1 MNINI
6 PSAPMGLIHRL
17 NGAGYEA
24 YVVGGCVRDA
34 IMGRTPSDWDICT
47 GAMPQQVIDL
57 FSDYSVAK
65 TGLQHGTVMVIEDGV
80 GYEIT
85 TFRTDGAYS
94 DHRHPDRVE
103 FVSDLREDLARRDF
117 TINAMAY
124 HPERGLV
131 DCFGGREDL
140 AAGLVRCVGDPDQR
154 FQEDGL
160 RLLRALRFAARFGF
174 QVETETGAAIHR
186 NRSLLDSIA
195 VERIFTELKGFLVGQ
210 GVAPL
215 LREYRDLIAQVL
227 PELAPMFDF
236 EQHNPHHCWDVWEHT
251 VRAVEAVEPE
261 IALRLTMLFHD
272 SGKPDCFSLDENGV
286 GHFYRHG
293 HRSEELAAQMLT
305 RLRCDNRLRKQVL
318 LQVRTHD
325 QPLPQTEAAGRRFL
339 NRMGEEG
346 ALRSLAVHR
355 ADMQA
360 QAPETW
366 PEKQALLDN
375 AENILRDLLAKQAC
389 FGIRDLAIN
398 GNDLLTL
405 GYRSGPALGK
415 ELNRLLEQVLDG
427 TLANCREA
435 LLKQGEKDLVTQ
447 ERS

>member
-1 MNINI
+1 MNITI
-6 PSAPMGLIHRL
+6 PTVPLGLLRRL

-47 GAMPQQVIDL
+47 SALPQQVIDL
-57 FSDYSVAK
+57 FADHSVAK

-85 TFRTDGAYS
+85 TFRTDGTYS

-103 FVSDLREDLARRDF
+103 FVSSLREDLARRDF

-124 HPERGLV
+124 HPEEGLV

-174 QVETETGAAIHR
+174 RVERETGEAMHR
-186 NRSLLDSIA
+186 NRGLLDSIA
-195 VERIFTELKGFLVGQ
+195 AERIFAELKGFLVGQ
-210 GVAPL
+210 GVGPL

-236 EQHNPHHCWDVWEHT
+236 EQHNLHHCWDVWEHT

-261 IALRLTMLFHD
+261 TALRLTMLFHD
-272 SGKPDCFSLDENGV
+272 SGKPDCFSVDESGV

-293 HRSEELAAQMLT
+293 QRSEELAGRMLT
-305 RLRCDNRLRKQVL
+305 RLRCDNRLRRQVL

-346 ALRSLAVHR
+346 ALQSLAVHR
-355 ADMQA
+355 ADMLA

-375 AENILRDLLAKQAC
+375 AEGILRRLLEQRAC
-389 FGIRDLAIN
+389 FGVKDLAIN
-398 GNDLLTL
+398 GRDLLAL
-405 GYRSGPALGK
+405 GYRPGPTLGG
-415 ELNRLLEQVLDG
+415 ELNRLLELVLDG
-427 TLANCREA
+427 TLANGREV
-435 LLKQGEKDLVTQ
+435 LLEQA
-447 ERS
+447 ERDRKKS

>member
-1 MNINI
+1 MNITI
-6 PSAPMGLIHRL
+6 PTAPLGLLRRL

-34 IMGRTPSDWDICT
+34 IMGRAPSDWDICT
-47 GAMPQQVIDL
+47 NALPQQVIDL
-57 FSDYSVAK
+57 FSDHPVAK

-94 DHRHPDRVE
+94 DHRHPDQVA
-103 FVSDLREDLARRDF
+103 FVSSLREDLARRDF

-124 HPERGLV
+124 HPEKGLV

-140 AAGLVRCVGDPDQR
+140 AAGLVRCVGDPDRR

-174 QVETETGAAIHR
+174 RVERSTGAAIHR
-186 NRSLLDSIA
+186 NRSLLDHIA

-210 GVAPL
+210 GVGPL
-215 LREYRDLIAQVL
+215 LREYRDLVAQVL
-227 PELAPMFDF
+227 PELEPMFDF
-236 EQHNPHHCWDVWEHT
+236 QQHNPHHCWDVWEHT
-251 VRAVEAVEPE
+251 VRAVEAVEQSTV
-261 IALRLTMLFHD
+261 LRLTMLFHD
-272 SGKPDCFSLDENGV
+272 CGKPDCFTRDENGV
-286 GHFYRHG
+286 GHFYHHG
-293 HRSEELAAQMLT
+293 RRSEELADQMLT

-346 ALRSLAVHR
+346 ALQSLAVHR
-355 ADMQA
+355 ADMLA

-366 PEKQALLDN
+366 PEKQSMLDN
-375 AENILRDLLAKQAC
+375 AEHILRGLLEKRAC
-389 FGIRDLAIN
+389 FGIRDLAVN
-398 GNDLLTL
+398 GNDLIAL
-405 GYRSGPALGK
+405 GYRSGPALGG
-415 ELNRLLEQVLDG
+415 ELNRLLELVLDG
-427 TLANCREA
+427 TLANERET
-435 LLKQGEKDLVTQ
+435 LLEQAEGDLKEK
-447 ERS
+447 

>member
-1 MNINI
+1 MNITI
-6 PSAPMGLIHRL
+6 PEAPAGLLHRL
-17 NGAGYEA
+17 NMAGYEA

-47 GAMPQQVIDL
+47 DALPQQVIDL
-57 FSDYSVAK
+57 FSDHSVAK
-65 TGLQHGTVMVIEDGV
+65 TGLQHGTVMVIEDEV

-85 TFRTDGAYS
+85 TFRTDGTYS
-94 DHRHPDRVE
+94 DHRHPDRVA

-124 HPERGLV
+124 HPNRGLV
-131 DCFGGREDL
+131 DCFGGRDDL
-140 AAGLVRCVGDPDQR
+140 AAGLVRCVGNPDQR

-174 QVETETGAAIHR
+174 RVEAETGAAIHR

-261 IALRLTMLFHD
+261 TALRLTMLFHD
-272 SGKPDCFSLDENGV
+272 SGKPDCFSLDEKGV

-355 ADMQA
+355 ADMLA

-366 PEKQALLDN
+366 PEKQALLNN
-375 AENILRDLLAKQAC
+375 AEAILRGLLAKRAC
-389 FGIRDLAIN
+389 FGIKDLAIN
-398 GNDLLTL
+398 GNDLLSL

-415 ELNRLLEQVLDG
+415 ELNHLLEQVLDG
-427 TLANCREA
+427 TLANRREA
-435 LLKQGEKDLVTQ
+435 LLEQGAKDLASQ